1 MSKEMKDFLSQFMNQ
16 PEPKAVEIAAI
27 KPAEKAEK
35 KEEKPKLVK
44 TTITKLE
51 KTPVNPVNKAPEV
64 SYTEGGVETKSKIK
78 TPKSLIA
85 SDSGA
90 TVGVGE
96 MVSTEAF
103 LQSINEKKYSFEK
116 KKNLQIDDQLFN
128 ILNLVK
134 QHEDI
139 KSIATLLNAI
149 IEKYISDNKTNLK
162 QILSKN
168 PLGNG

>member
-16 PEPKAVEIAAI
+16 PEPKAVEIAAV
-27 KPAEKAEK
+27 KPAEKGEA
-35 KEEKPKLVK
+35 KEEKPRLVK
-44 TTITKLE
+44 TTVTKLV
-51 KTPVNPVNKAPEV
+51 KPSVNNAPEV
-64 SYTEGGVETKSKIK
+64 VYTEGGDTKLKIK
-78 TPKSLIA
+78 NQKSLVA
-85 SDSGA
+85 SDRSA
-90 TVGVGE
+90 TDGVGE
-96 MVSTEAF
+96 LISAEAF

-149 IEKYISDNKTNLK
+149 IEKYVSDNKTDLK
-162 QILSKN
+162 RILSKN
-168 PLGNG
+168 PLGNV

>member
-16 PEPKAVEIAAI
+16 PEPKTVEIAAI
-27 KPAEKAEK
+27 KPTEKVAK
-35 KEEKPKLVK
+35 KEEKPKIVK
-44 TTITKLE
+44 KTITKLE
-51 KTPVNPVNKAPEV
+51 KIPLKPISKATEV
-64 SYTEGGVETKSKIK
+64 SYTEGGGESKTKIK
-78 TPKSLIA
+78 TPKSLVV
-85 SDSGA
+85 SDIGTEIS
-90 TVGVGE
+90 VVE
-96 MVSTEAF
+96 LVSTEAF

-149 IEKYISDNKTNLK
+149 IEKYINDNKTDLK

>member
-27 KPAEKAEK
+27 KPTEKAEK
-35 KEEKPKLVK
+35 NEEKPKPVK
-44 TTITKLE
+44 TTLTKVE
-51 KTPVNPVNKAPEV
+51 KIPLKSVKKAPEV
-64 SYTEGGVETKSKIK
+64 SHTEGGGESKTKIK
-78 TPKSLIA
+78 TPKSFVA
-85 SDSGA
+85 SDSEA
-90 TVGVGE
+90 TVGVIE
-96 MVSTEAF
+96 FVSTEAF